1 MASSLILKRFVYSSV
16 LSCKSP
22 TLLRPAASA
31 SHRSF
36 NDHADDNDDRGS
48 RSGTRV
54 GFEPGSEHDES
65 RRGWEWDAK
74 ETKDVLLLRVNMPGL
89 GKEHVKISVEQ
100 NTLASAPPYTCKI
113 DLPVDKLY
121 KFDQIKAEMNNGV
134 LHVVVPKKKEE
145 ETKDA
150 TNVKF
155 E

>member
-1 MASSLILKRFVYSSV
+1 MASSLILKRFVYSSL

-100 NTLASAPPYTCKI
+100 NTLAI

>member
-1 MASSLILKRFVYSSV
+1 MASSLILKRFVYSSL

-48 RSGTRV
+48 RS
-54 GFEPGSEHDES
+54 GSEHDES

-100 NTLASAPPYTCKI
+100 NTLA
-113 DLPVDKLY
+113 
-121 KFDQIKAEMNNGV
+121 
-134 LHVVVPKKKEE
+134 
-145 ETKDA
+145 
-150 TNVKF
+150 VKG
-155 E
+155 EGDEK